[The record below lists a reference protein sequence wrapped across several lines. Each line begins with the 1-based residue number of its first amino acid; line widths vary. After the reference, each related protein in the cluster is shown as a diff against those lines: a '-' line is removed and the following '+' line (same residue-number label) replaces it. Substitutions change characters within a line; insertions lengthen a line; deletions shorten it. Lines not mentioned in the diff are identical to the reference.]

1 MRYSVFALLL
11 MIGFAAVAEVPSVYK
26 TTVTLDLDSTYEKV
40 RGGLEEK
47 RFWVVFEADMGARMA
62 RFAERWGDDYN
73 RSKLSGV
80 KSMVFC
86 HIWWTNQIANA
97 DPDMLAMCP
106 LHLSLYERD
115 GRTTVVMLRPSVLA
129 KGSRAEEKAAE
140 LESELIAIIEGS
152 LQ

>member
-1 MRYSVFALLL
+1 MRHSVLALLL
-11 MIGFAAVAEVPSVYK
+11 VISLAAVAEAPAVYK
-26 TTVTLDLDSTYEKV
+26 KTVGLDLDSTYEKV
-40 RGGLEEK
+40 QRALEEQ

-73 RSKLSGV
+73 RSKLDGV

-106 LHLSLYERD
+106 LHLSLYQRD
-115 GRTTVVMLRPSVLA
+115 GKTTVVMLRPSVLA
-129 KGSRAEEKAAE
+129 RGSGAEEKAAE
-140 LESELIAIIEGS
+140 LESELIGIIEGA

>member
-1 MRYSVFALLL
+1 MIRWIALALVGL
-11 MIGFAAVAEVPSVYK
+11 SLNALGAPPAVYVK
-26 TTVTLDLDSTYEKV
+26 TVNMDLDTAYQRV
-40 RGGLEEK
+40 YQALEEE
-47 RFWVVFEADMGARMA
+47 RFWVVFEADMGERMA
-62 RFAERWGDDYN
+62 RFRDRWGEDYN

-106 LHLSLYERD
+106 LHLSRYERD

-140 LESELIAIIEGS
+140 LESELIAIIES
-152 LQ
+152 ALQ